1 MKRLVKRMN
10 KIYVTPAMDVS
21 EVEMTAFMEGAFSV
35 EVDNDAK
42 DNIEGDAKQRGEDED
57 FSFGSLW

>member
-1 MKRLVKRMN
+1 MN
-10 KIYVTPAMDVS
+10 KIYVTPAMDVA
-21 EVEMTAFMEGAFSV
+21 EVEMTSSMEGAFSV

>member
-1 MKRLVKRMN
+1 MN
-10 KIYVTPAMDVS
+10 KIYVAPAMDVA
-21 EVEMTAFMEGAFSV
+21 EVEMTAYMEGTFSV

-42 DNIEGDAKQRGEDED
+42 DNIEGDGMQRGEDED